1 MAPNHPEPLNPAP
14 RREAM
19 EAASLTAPQSINDTG
34 LRKGLLEDLAVK
46 SLFLG
51 GEMTLVDLADR
62 MCLGLAPIEE
72 IFQFLRKEQFCEVK
86 GITRGT
92 HRIAITAIG
101 KARAAELLALN
112 QYAGPAP
119 VTLMDYTL
127 RVHSQSVQQTE
138 IKDADLDRAFH
149 ELVLPDD
156 LIARLGIAIVSGSSI
171 FLYGPSGT
179 GKTSIAVNIPK
190 IFSDSVLIP
199 HAVEV
204 DNQITAVFDPG
215 VHRPIDRR
223 KVEDADRR
231 WVLCQRPRVV
241 AGGELSSEMLDLQ
254 FNPLSRFYTAPLQ
267 MKANNGVLLLDDF
280 GRQRMRPDELLNRWM
295 TPLDRRMD
303 YLSLAGGK
311 KFAIPFDVCLVFATN
326 LDPRQLADEAF
337 LRRIPNKI
345 KVDHATS
352 EQFKE
357 IFAQICATRLL
368 SYDVGLPEYVVQQI
382 TREMKQPLCQC
393 YPRDLIDQVIWAAA
407 YQGVEPRLSRSAI
420 DQACRNYFLS
430 LDAR

>member
-1 MAPNHPEPLNPAP
+1 
-14 RREAM
+14 M
-19 EAASLTAPQSINDTG
+19 EAASLTAPQSIADTG
-34 LRKGLLEDLAVK
+34 LRKSLLEDLAVK
-46 SLFLG
+46 ILFLS
-51 GEMTLVDLADR
+51 GEMTLVDLSDR
-62 MCLGLAPIEE
+62 MCLSLAAIEE
-72 IFQFLRKEQFCEVK
+72 IFQFLRKEQLCEVK

-92 HRIAITAIG
+92 HRITISANG
-101 KARAAELLALN
+101 KSRASELLSLN

-138 IKDADLDRAFH
+138 IKAADLDRAFH
-149 ELVLPDD
+149 ELVLPDE
-156 LIARLGIAIVSGSSI
+156 LIARLGVAIVSGSSI

-179 GKTSIAVNIPK
+179 GKTSIAVKIPG
-190 IFSDSVLIP
+190 IFSDFVWIP

-204 DNQITAVFDPG
+204 DNQIIALYDPG
-215 VHRPIDRR
+215 VHRPVDRR
-223 KVEDADRR
+223 KLEDPDRR
-231 WVLCQRPRVV
+231 WVLCHRPRVV
-241 AGGELSSEMLDLQ
+241 TGGELSGEMLDLQ
-254 FNPLSRFYTAPLQ
+254 FNPVSRFYTAPVQ

-345 KVDHATS
+345 KVGHATP
-352 EQFKE
+352 EQFKT

-368 SYDVGLPEYVVQQI
+368 SYDVGLPDYVVQHI
-382 TREMKQPLCQC
+382 TRDMKQPLCQC
-393 YPRDLIDQVIWAAA
+393 YPRDLIDQILWAAA
-407 YQGVEPRLSRSAI
+407 YQGVEPRLSRNSVN
-420 DQACRNYFLS
+420 QACRNYFLS
-430 LDAR
+430 TDAV

>member
-1 MAPNHPEPLNPAP
+1 
-14 RREAM
+14 M

-156 LIARLGIAIVSGSSI
+156 LIARLGIEI
-171 FLYGPSGT
+171 
-179 GKTSIAVNIPK
+179 
-190 IFSDSVLIP
+190 
-199 HAVEV
+199 
-204 DNQITAVFDPG
+204 
-215 VHRPIDRR
+215 
-223 KVEDADRR
+223 
-231 WVLCQRPRVV
+231 
-241 AGGELSSEMLDLQ
+241 
-254 FNPLSRFYTAPLQ
+254 
-267 MKANNGVLLLDDF
+267 
-280 GRQRMRPDELLNRWM
+280 GR
-295 TPLDRRMD
+295 
-303 YLSLAGGK
+303 AH
-311 KFAIPFDVCLVFATN
+311 V
-326 LDPRQLADEAF
+326 
-337 LRRIPNKI
+337 
-345 KVDHATS
+345 
-352 EQFKE
+352 
-357 IFAQICATRLL
+357 
-368 SYDVGLPEYVVQQI
+368 
-382 TREMKQPLCQC
+382 
-393 YPRDLIDQVIWAAA
+393 
-407 YQGVEPRLSRSAI
+407 
-420 DQACRNYFLS
+420 
-430 LDAR
+430 

>member
-204 DNQITAVFDPG
+204 DNQIIAVFDPG

-241 AGGELSSEMLDLQ
+241 AL
-254 FNPLSRFYTAPLQ
+254 
-267 MKANNGVLLLDDF
+267 
-280 GRQRMRPDELLNRWM
+280 
-295 TPLDRRMD
+295 
-303 YLSLAGGK
+303 
-311 KFAIPFDVCLVFATN
+311 
-326 LDPRQLADEAF
+326 
-337 LRRIPNKI
+337 
-345 KVDHATS
+345 
-352 EQFKE
+352 
-357 IFAQICATRLL
+357 
-368 SYDVGLPEYVVQQI
+368 
-382 TREMKQPLCQC
+382 
-393 YPRDLIDQVIWAAA
+393 
-407 YQGVEPRLSRSAI
+407 PRLAAWKQRSRGSPA
-420 DQACRNYFLS
+420 S
-430 LDAR
+430 

>member
-1 MAPNHPEPLNPAP
+1 
-14 RREAM
+14 M
-19 EAASLTAPQSINDTG
+19 ETASLIAPQSIADTG

-46 SLFLG
+46 ILFLG
-51 GEMTLVDLADR
+51 GEMSLVDLADR
-62 MCLGLAPIEE
+62 MCLSLAPIEE
-72 IFQFLRKEQFCEVK
+72 IFQFLRKEQLCEVK

-92 HRIAITAIG
+92 HRISITANG
-101 KARAAELLALN
+101 KSRAAELLALN

-138 IKDADLDRAFH
+138 IKAADLDRAFH
-149 ELVLPDD
+149 ELVLSDE

-179 GKTSIAVNIPK
+179 GKTSIAVNIPA
-190 IFSDSVLIP
+190 IFSDFVLIP

-204 DNQITAVFDPG
+204 DNQIIALFDPG
-215 VHRPIDRR
+215 VHRPLERR
-223 KVEDADRR
+223 KSEDADRR
-231 WVLCQRPRVV
+231 WVLCHRPRIV
-241 AGGELSSEMLDLQ
+241 AGGELSAEMLDLQ
-254 FNPLSRFYTAPLQ
+254 FNAVSRFYTAPLQ

-280 GRQRMRPDELLNRWM
+280 GRQRMRPQELLNRWM

-303 YLSLAGGK
+303 YLSLSGGR

-326 LDPRQLADEAF
+326 LDPRQLADDAF

-345 KVDHATS
+345 KVGHATP

-357 IFAQICATRLL
+357 IFAQVCATRLL
-368 SYDVGLPEYVVQQI
+368 SYDVGLPDYVVQLL

-393 YPRDLIDQVIWAAA
+393 YPRDIIDQVIWAAGF
-407 YQGVEPRLSRSAI
+407 QGIEPRLSRSAVH
-420 DQACRNYFLS
+420 QACRNYFLS
-430 LDAR
+430 TDEA

>member
-1 MAPNHPEPLNPAP
+1 
-14 RREAM
+14 M

-62 MCLGLAPIEE
+62 MCLGLAPVEE

-112 QYAGPAP
+112 QYAGSAP

-204 DNQITAVFDPG
+204 DNQIIAVFDPG

-223 KVEDADRR
+223 KVEDADKR

-241 AGGELSSEMLDLQ
+241 AGGELSAEMLDLQ

-326 LDPRQLADEAF
+326 LDPRQLA
-337 LRRIPNKI
+337 RRSFPPQ
-345 KVDHATS
+345 DP
-352 EQFKE
+352 EQ
-357 IFAQICATRLL
+357 
-368 SYDVGLPEYVVQQI
+368 
-382 TREMKQPLCQC
+382 
-393 YPRDLIDQVIWAAA
+393 DQ
-407 YQGVEPRLSRSAI
+407 
-420 DQACRNYFLS
+420 N
-430 LDAR
+430 

>member
-1 MAPNHPEPLNPAP
+1 
-14 RREAM
+14 M
-19 EAASLTAPQSINDTG
+19 ETASLLAPQSVNDTG

-46 SLFLG
+46 ILFLS

-62 MCLGLAPIEE
+62 MCLSLAAIEE
-72 IFQFLRKEQFCEVK
+72 IFQFLRKEQLCEVK
-86 GITRGT
+86 GISRGT
-92 HRIAITAIG
+92 HRIAISAGG
-101 KARAAELLALN
+101 KTRAAELLALN

-127 RVHSQSVQQTE
+127 RVHSQSVQQIE
-138 IKDADLDRAFH
+138 VKSDDLERAFH
-149 ELVLPDD
+149 ELVLSDD
-156 LIARLGIAIVSGSSI
+156 LIARLGVAIVSGTSI

-179 GKTSIAVNIPK
+179 GKTSIAVNIPG
-190 IFSDSVLIP
+190 IFSDYVLIP

-204 DNQITAVFDPG
+204 DNQIIALYDPG
-215 VHRPIDRR
+215 VHRPLERR
-223 KVEDADRR
+223 KTEDADRR
-231 WVLCQRPRVV
+231 WVLCHRPRVV
-241 AGGELSSEMLDLQ
+241 AGGELSAEMLDLQ
-254 FNPLSRFYTAPLQ
+254 INSLSRFYTAPLQ

-280 GRQRMRPDELLNRWM
+280 GRQRMRPEELLNRWM

-303 YLSLAGGK
+303 YLSLSGGK

-326 LDPRQLADEAF
+326 LDPRQLADDAF

-345 KVDHATS
+345 KVDHATP

-357 IFAQICATRLL
+357 IFAQVCANRLL
-368 SYDVGLPEYVVQQI
+368 SYDVGLPDHVVQVI
-382 TREMKQPLCQC
+382 IREMKHPLCQC

-420 DQACRNYFLS
+420 NQACRNYFLPP
-430 LDAR
+430 DPR